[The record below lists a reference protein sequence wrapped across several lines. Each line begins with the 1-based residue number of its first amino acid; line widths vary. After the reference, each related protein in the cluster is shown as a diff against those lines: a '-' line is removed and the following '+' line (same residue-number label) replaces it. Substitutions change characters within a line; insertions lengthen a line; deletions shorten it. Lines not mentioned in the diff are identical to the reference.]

1 MPEITFTG
9 TPAEWDAER
18 DRKIESIK
26 EANIAYSLAKH
37 RIPREHVHMDDSWLL
52 ALAEA
57 TMSPRPVEPPS
68 VVTAVGW
75 RVTWDGAQF
84 AGKHPG
90 DLPRTFKS
98 SHDAAFWASATEA
111 EHDAIRALRDGPTA
125 RYEVCGYEHWRGN
138 KYVQTFHVNANRDA
152 ESCKQSVQFEIIQSG
167 GGGTAHAI
175 YKRVGG
181 EG

>member
-1 MPEITFTG
+1 MSTEWKG
-9 TPAEWDAER
+9 TPAEWDAEF
-18 DRKIESIK
+18 K
-26 EANIAYSLAKH
+26 
-37 RIPREHVHMDDSWLL
+37 RIVDAATSGFSAADVALKLL
-52 ALAEA
+52 P
-57 TMSPRPVEPPS
+57 PRPVEPPS

-125 RYEVCGYEHWRGN
+125 RYEVCGWGVTHNGRTTTCGN
-138 KYVQTFHVNANRDA
+138 
-152 ESCKQSVQFEIIQSG
+152 EIQEIDLCEEWAHKRSRLC
-167 GGGTAHAI
+167 GGTAHAI

-181 EG
+181 AA